1 MLPVESVVADIVASN
16 NICSLSYT
24 PYNRNVHTL
33 PGLIP
38 LD

>member
-1 MLPVESVVADIVASN
+1 MLPVESVVADIVAN
-16 NICSLSYT
+16 NICSLPYT

-38 LD
+38 ID

>member
-1 MLPVESVVADIVASN
+1 MLPVESVVADIVAN

-33 PGLIP
+33 PGSIP

>member
-1 MLPVESVVADIVASN
+1 MLPVESVVADIVAN
-16 NICSLSYT
+16 NICSLPYT
-24 PYNRNVHTL
+24 PSNEKAHTL

>member
-1 MLPVESVVADIVASN
+1 MLPVESVVADIVAN

-24 PYNRNVHTL
+24 PYNRYVHTL
-33 PGLIP
+33 PGLIS